1 MANRVAKAIQLKP
14 RVLAGATSGWPTP
27 NIRATVTRV
36 YSGKV
41 ASSAHLKALCIRS
54 WP

>member
-1 MANRVAKAIQLKP
+1 MANSVAKATQLKP
-14 RVLAGATSGWPTP
+14 RSAAGVTPSWPAP
-27 NIRATVTRV
+27 NIRAMVTSA

-41 ASSAHLKALCIRS
+41 ASKAHLKALCIRS